1 MIAPAAAAAASP
13 CPPDSGAMIRAQL
26 MRFSFSFAI
35 LTQLPPAWIDLSQVL
50 RQVST
55 STVEGM
61 LV

>member
-1 MIAPAAAAAASP
+1 
-13 CPPDSGAMIRAQL
+13 MIRAQL

-35 LTQLPPAWIDLSQVL
+35 LAQLPAAWIDLSQVL